1 MKRIYGIDLGTTFSA
16 IAYVDANGKPIV
28 VPNAENKRTTPS
40 VVLFE
45 GDQVVV
51 GDAAREFILTRP
63 DDVVSFIKRSMGDP
77 DFLFENRGKA
87 WRPEEISALILKKV
101 ADDAALFLGE
111 KIEDVVITCP
121 AYFGINE
128 REATRQAGELAGL
141 NVRHILNEPTAAALS
156 YGFLENEQKRVVFVY
171 DLGGGTFDVTM
182 MDIDHK
188 SVKVICTGGDHQL
201 GGNDWDNRL
210 AAYMAEIF
218 AQKTGIREDILDDP
232 VTCQDLVATAER
244 AKKVLSTREH
254 CDVAVTYGGRRER
267 FTIARDT
274 FDHLTRDLLERTVLL
289 THAMLEEA
297 RKKGYYGVNDIIM
310 VGGSSRMPQV
320 TERLVREFGKKPR
333 LYNPDEAVVC
343 GAAVCGWKLLVEGN
357 ISERM
362 GGHVAPGKA
371 MPGFA
376 AFTASARA
384 SEKAVEQGDEI
395 EISLED
401 LERITQEVARELAEK
416 NGYSESAVRK
426 GLVDVVDVTS
436 KSFGVVALNR
446 DEEEGIVNL
455 VLKNTE
461 TPVSVRRL
469 FHTSEK
475 NQKVVVVQIVENDSS
490 DEWAPIEFG
499 RLLGYAT
506 FELPKGLPVRAP
518 VEIVFIINR
527 EGRLE
532 ITAKERTTGSQI
544 SVFIKRDFTV
554 RSKGRKQTREPISD
568 TFNI

>member
-16 IAYVDANGKPIV
+16 IAYVDANGKPV
-28 VPNAENKRTTPS
+28 VALNAENKRTTPS
-40 VVLFE
+40 VVLFD

-63 DDVVSFIKRSMGDP
+63 DDVVNFIKRSMGDP

-101 ADDAALFLGE
+101 VDDAALTLGE
-111 KIEDVVITCP
+111 KIKDVVITCP

-141 NVRHILNEPTAAALS
+141 NVRHILNEPTAAALA
-156 YGFLENEQKRVVFVY
+156 YGFLESDEKRVVFVY

-210 AAYMAEIF
+210 AAYMAEMF
-218 AQKTGIREDILDDP
+218 SQKTGIREDILDDP

-244 AKKVLSTREH
+244 AKKVLSQREN

-267 FTIARDT
+267 FTIARST
-274 FDHLTRDLLERTVLL
+274 FEHLTRDLLERTVLL

-297 RKKGYYGVNDIIM
+297 RKKGYYGVNEIIM

-320 TERLVREFGKKPR
+320 NERLIREFGKKPR
-333 LYNPDEAVVC
+333 LYNPDEAIVC

-357 ISERM
+357 ISEKL
-362 GGHVAPGKA
+362 GGHVAPGNA
-371 MPGFA
+371 QPGFG
-376 AFTASARA
+376 AFASAA
-384 SEKAVEQGDEI
+384 KAAGHEGSADEVEVT
-395 EISLED
+395 LED
-401 LERITQEVARELAEK
+401 LERITQDVAKELAEK
-416 NGYSESAVRK
+416 SGYSESAVRK
-426 GLVDVVDVTS
+426 SLVDIVDVTS

-490 DEWAPIEFG
+490 EEWAPIEFG

-532 ITAKERTTGSQI
+532 ITAKERTTGSEI

-568 TFNI
+568 TFDF